1 MWRFVLAEAMVCFD
15 YDLLFIEDMSIDQDE
30 NDLLK
35 DEDVPIIMSLFDE

>member
-1 MWRFVLAEAMVCFD
+1 MVCFD